1 MIEHKYALGTL
12 VYLSDLD
19 VEGVVEAVTKHIN
32 HILPIYQVRYG
43 DMHGCRKV
51 ENFVEYEL
59 EPVEE

>member
-19 VEGVVEAVTKHIN
+19 TEGVVEAVSKHVN
-32 HILPIYQVRYG
+32 HILPIYQVRYIDVSG
-43 DMHGCRKV
+43 YRKV